1 MNDITQKQNLPA
13 NADDSGKKLNTIHP
27 ESTAAVQVETSMEMP
42 KRIGLLIF
50 ALVFGVFGL
59 WSVLAPIQ
67 GAAHAPGTVMV
78 RSNKQVVQHLEGG
91 IVEEIL
97 VRNGDRVE
105 AGDPLLILDDTQPL
119 AQLEIAT
126 GQYTALR
133 ALEARLLAE
142 RDGLDGIDFPNELTD
157 GGINAQVEMNA
168 QAQLFETR
176 KASLEGSIEV
186 LEQRVGQL
194 QSRLEGMRAQQQSR
208 EELAASYTE
217 ELIEVRALLEEGFS
231 DKTRLRE
238 LERNAARLRGEAAE
252 MTANISS
259 TEIQVGETRLE
270 ILQQQREFQNEV
282 ASQLSETQTNLKDI
296 RERMIALRD
305 VLARTSVKSPVNGVV
320 NGMQVHTIG
329 AVISPGTPLAEVVPQ
344 SDELVV
350 EARIQPVDIDRV
362 AVDQD
367 ATIRFS
373 SFGNSVPT
381 IFGRVIHISADSFV
395 DENTGAP
402 FYTAR
407 VEVTPEGMA
416 ELGELTLIPG
426 MPAEVFIATGSRTF
440 LQYLMKPISNAL
452 ARSFRED

>member
-97 VRNGDRVE
+97 VRNGDPVA
-105 AGDPLLILDDTQPL
+105 AGEPLLVLDDTQPL

-142 RDGLDGIDFPNELTD
+142 RDGLESIDFPEELTSGD
-157 GGINAQVEMNA
+157 LNAQIEMNA
-168 QAQLFETR
+168 QTQLFQTR
-176 KASLEGSIEV
+176 KASLEGSVDV
-186 LEQRVGQL
+186 LEQRIGQL
-194 QSRLEGMRAQQQSR
+194 QSRLEGMRAQRQSR
-208 EELAASYTE
+208 EELAVSYTE
-217 ELIEVRALLEEGFS
+217 ELNEVRALLEEGFS

-270 ILQQQREFQNEV
+270 ILQQQREFQNDV

-305 VLARTSVKSPVNGVV
+305 VLARTTVKSPVSGVV

-407 VEVTPEGMA
+407 VEVTPEGM
-416 ELGELTLIPG
+416 ENLGELTLIPG

>member
-1 MNDITQKQNLPA
+1 MSDITPKQNLPA
-13 NADDSGKKLNTIHP
+13 QPDSQGKQLQTLEA
-27 ESTAAVQVETSMEMP
+27 ESTSAVQVETSMEMP
-42 KRIGLLIF
+42 KRVGLLIF
-50 ALVFGVFGL
+50 FLVFGVFGL
-59 WSVLAPIQ
+59 WSVLAPIE
-67 GAAHAPGTVMV
+67 GAAHAPGTVIV

-91 IVEEIL
+91 IVDEI
-97 VRNGDRVE
+97 VAQNGDRVE
-105 AGDPLLILDDTQPL
+105 AGDPLLILDNTQPL

-133 ALEARLLAE
+133 ALEARLIAE
-142 RDGLDGIDFPNELTD
+142 RDGLEAIEFPDELTN
-157 GGINAQVEMNA
+157 GGLNAQVEMNA
-168 QAQLFETR
+168 QTQLFRTR
-176 KASLEGSIEV
+176 KASLEGSVEV
-186 LEQRVGQL
+186 LEQRIGQL
-194 QSRLEGMRAQQQSR
+194 QSRLEGMRAQQESR
-208 EELAASYTE
+208 EELAASYSE
-217 ELIEVRALLEEGFS
+217 ELNEVRALLEEGFS

-282 ASQLSETQTNLKDI
+282 ASQLSDTQTNLKDV
-296 RERMIALRD
+296 RERMTALRD
-305 VLARTSVKSPVNGVV
+305 VLTRTTVKSPVTGVV
-320 NGMQVHTIG
+320 NGMQVHTVG

-362 AVDQD
+362 AVDQE

-395 DENTGAP
+395 DENSGASY
-402 FYTAR
+402 YTAR
-407 VEVTPEGMA
+407 VEVTPEGME
-416 ELGELTLIPG
+416 ELGNLTLIPG

>member
-1 MNDITQKQNLPA
+1 MSDITPKQNLPA
-13 NADDSGKKLNTIHP
+13 QPDNEGKQLQTLEA
-27 ESTAAVQVETSMEMP
+27 ESTSAVQVETSMEMP
-42 KRIGLLIF
+42 KRVGLLIF

-59 WSVLAPIQ
+59 WSVLAPIE

-91 IVEEIL
+91 IVNEI
-97 VRNGDRVE
+97 VAQNGDRVE
-105 AGDPLLILDDTQPL
+105 AGEPLLILDDTQPL

-142 RDGLDGIDFPNELTD
+142 RDGLEAIEFPDELTNGD
-157 GGINAQVEMNA
+157 LNAQVEMNA
-168 QAQLFETR
+168 QTQLFRTR
-176 KASLEGSIEV
+176 KASLEGSVEV
-186 LEQRVGQL
+186 LEQRIGQL
-194 QSRLEGMRAQQQSR
+194 QSRLEGMRAQRESR
-208 EELAASYTE
+208 EELAASYSE
-217 ELIEVRALLEEGFS
+217 ELNEVRELLEEGFS

-270 ILQQQREFQNEV
+270 ILQQQREFQNDV
-282 ASQLSETQTNLKDI
+282 ASQLSDTQTNLKDV
-296 RERMIALRD
+296 RERMTALRD
-305 VLARTSVKSPVNGVV
+305 VLARTTVKSPVTGIV
-320 NGMQVHTIG
+320 NGMQVHTVG

-362 AVDQD
+362 AVNQE

-381 IFGRVIHISADSFV
+381 IFGQVIHISADSFV
-395 DENTGAP
+395 DENSGASY
-402 FYTAR
+402 YTAR

-416 ELGELTLIPG
+416 ELGDLTLIPG

-440 LQYLMKPISNAL
+440 LQYLLKPISNAL

>member
-1 MNDITQKQNLPA
+1 MTSQQNLPA
-13 NADDSGKKLNTIHP
+13 EPDKPGKTQQALEA
-27 ESTAAVQVETSMEMP
+27 ESTAAVQVETSMEIP

-59 WSVLAPIQ
+59 WAVLAPIQ
-67 GAAHAPGTVMV
+67 GAAHAPGTVIV

-97 VRNGDRVE
+97 AQNGDRVE
-105 AGDPLLILDDTQPL
+105 AGEPLLILDDTQPL

-142 RDGLDGIDFPNELTD
+142 RDGLESIEFPEELASGD
-157 GGINAQVEMNA
+157 LNAQIEMNS
-168 QAQLFETR
+168 QTQLFRTR
-176 KASLEGSIEV
+176 KASLEGSVEV
-186 LEQRVGQL
+186 LEQRIGQL

-208 EELAASYTE
+208 EELAASFTE
-217 ELIEVRALLEEGFS
+217 ELNEVRSLLEEGFS

-296 RERMIALRD
+296 RERMTALRD
-305 VLARTSVKSPVNGVV
+305 VLARTAVKSPVTGIV
-320 NGMQVHTIG
+320 NGMQVHTVG
-329 AVISPGTPLAEVVPQ
+329 AVIAPGTPLAEVVPQ

-350 EARIQPVDIDRV
+350 EARISPVDIDRV

-381 IFGRVIHISADSFV
+381 IFGQVIHISADSFV
-395 DENTGAP
+395 DENSGASY
-402 FYTAR
+402 YTAR
-407 VEVTPEGMA
+407 VEVTPEGMDN
-416 ELGELTLIPG
+416 LGELTLIPG

-440 LQYLMKPISNAL
+440 MQYLMKPISNAV
-452 ARSFRED
+452 ARSFIED